1 MANDN
6 TAAPQQPGVPN
17 HAKPAAPNI
26 AAEDREAPAPAVPT
40 AAPSLKKPA
49 SIGELF
55 ATLSTQITSLIQGE
69 IELTKAKA
77 SAYASR
83 MGMGIGLLGAAGVLG
98 LYLLGWF
105 FHTIELLLA
114 LVVPAWAASLI
125 VVVILLVIILV
136 LALLGKKA
144 LDKARLT
151 TPDPKSGLEA
161 SVQALKKGLRHE

>member
-6 TAAPQQPGVPN
+6 TAAPQQPGGPDHV
-17 HAKPAAPNI
+17 KPAAPNT
-26 AAEDREAPAPAVPT
+26 AADDRETPTPAAS
-40 AAPSLKKPA
+40 AGAPSPKKPA

-55 ATLSTQITSLIQGE
+55 ATLSTQITSLVQGE

-136 LALLGKKA
+136 LALLGKKS

-151 TPDPKSGLEA
+151 TPDPKAGLQS
-161 SVQALKKGLRHE
+161 SVKALKKGLRHE

>member
-17 HAKPAAPNI
+17 HTQPAAPNM
-26 AAEDREAPAPAVPT
+26 AAADLGAS
-40 AAPSLKKPA
+40 AAASAASSLKKPT

-55 ATLSTQITSLIQGE
+55 ATLSTQITSLVQGE

-83 MGMGIGLLGAAGVLG
+83 MGMGIGFLGAAGLLG
-98 LYLLGWF
+98 LYLLGWI
-105 FHTIELLLA
+105 FHTIELALA
-114 LVVPAWAASLI
+114 LVLPAWAASLI
-125 VVVILLVIILV
+125 VVAILLIIMLV

-144 LDKARLT
+144 LDKARQT
-151 TPDPKSGLEA
+151 TPDPKAGIEA
-161 SVQALKKGLRHE
+161 SVNALKKGLRHE

>member
-6 TAAPQQPGVPN
+6 TEAPQQPGVPN
-17 HAKPAAPNI
+17 HVKPAAPHG
-26 AAEDREAPAPAVPT
+26 AAEDLEVSAATASPAAPA
-40 AAPSLKKPA
+40 LKKPA

-77 SAYASR
+77 SAYATR
-83 MGMGIGLLGAAGVLG
+83 MGMGIGLLGAAGLLG
-98 LYLLGWF
+98 MYLLGWV
-105 FHTIELLLA
+105 FHSIELVLA
-114 LVVPAWAASLI
+114 LLVPAWAASLI
-125 VVVILLVIILV
+125 VVALLLVIILV

-161 SVQALKKGLRHE
+161 SLEALKKGLRHE

>member
-17 HAKPAAPNI
+17 DVKPAAPNMP
-26 AAEDREAPAPAVPT
+26 AADLGTPA

-55 ATLSTQITSLIQGE
+55 ATLSTQITSLIRGE

-77 SAYASR
+77 TAYASR
-83 MGMGIGLLGAAGVLG
+83 MGMGIGLLGAAGLLG
-98 LYLLGWF
+98 LYLLGWI
-105 FHTIELLLA
+105 FHTIELALA
-114 LVVPAWAASLI
+114 LVLPAWAASLI
-125 VVVILLVIILV
+125 VVAILLLIILV
-136 LALLGKKA
+136 LALLGKNA
-144 LDKARLT
+144 VDKARLT

-161 SVQALKKGLRHE
+161 SVEALKKGLRHE